1 MFIVIY
7 IYSKEWCTHV
17 LCLGRSG
24 TVIICRCTSVILR
37 FFSKL
42 HITSQRQSSKLNT
55 WTPTISN
62 YYFNLFYIRYGNQTW
77 QWKITRF
84 SSWHSHVFLP
94 IYSGFPVAIITG
106 VLIGRDRLKGRPSAM
121 SAVYR
126 SSKTR
131 FHKSSFKAL
140 FTQSRFSPQNYF
152 DILWSLIDDLQSV
165 K

>member
-1 MFIVIY
+1 MVIKHDNGKSPGFPADIPMF
-7 IYSKEWCTHV
+7 
-17 LCLGRSG
+17 
-24 TVIICRCTSVILR
+24 
-37 FFSKL
+37 
-42 HITSQRQSSKLNT
+42 
-55 WTPTISN
+55 
-62 YYFNLFYIRYGNQTW
+62 
-77 QWKITRF
+77 
-84 SSWHSHVFLP
+84 FLP

-152 DILWSLIDDLQSV
+152 DIL
-165 K
+165 